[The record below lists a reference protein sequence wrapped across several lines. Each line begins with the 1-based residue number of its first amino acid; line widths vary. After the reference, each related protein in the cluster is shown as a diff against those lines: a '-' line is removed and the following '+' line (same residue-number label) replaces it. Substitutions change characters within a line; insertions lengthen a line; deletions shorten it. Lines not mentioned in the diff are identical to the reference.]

1 MEKYFKKVKD
11 MLSRFKQAKVSQ
23 VPHMKNKQVDALAN
37 LTSSLIMW
45 EAWKILVD
53 FVVGP

>member
-11 MLSRFKQAKVSQ
+11 MLSRFKPAKVSQ

-37 LTSSLIMW
+37 LTSSLTMW

-53 FVVGP
+53 FVVGA